1 MNTFVVT
8 RSIGIDAGHRIMT
21 HGSKCKH
28 LHGHRYTID
37 ATCEAIGGELH
48 GEGEQTDMVV
58 DFGFLKDEMMKH
70 IDEPCDHGLILSIQ
84 DEEVLKMFAPE
95 NQEFSEWLGSKRNE
109 VVEQGFCETTDAK
122 LSMKLYLADFQPT
135 AESLAHHWFRRL
147 SAPVHNRSSQMARL
161 LQIKVWE
168 TPNCSAEY
176 SEPQSVVDK
185 MLVGA
190 KDAKHELAVNYGFS

>member
-37 ATCEAIGGELH
+37 ATCEAIGGHLH
-48 GEGEQTDMVV
+48 EDGEQTGMVV
-58 DFGFLKDEMMKH
+58 DFGFLKDEMMEH
-70 IDEPCDHGLILSIQ
+70 IDEPGDHGLILSIQ
-84 DEEVLKMFAPE
+84 DDEVLEMFAPE
-95 NQEFSEWLGSKRNE
+95 NKKFSDWLAEKRNE
-109 VVEQGFCETTDAK
+109 VAKLGFCATSDAK
-122 LSMKLYLADFQPT
+122 LGMKLYLADFQPT
-135 AESLAHHWFRRL
+135 AEALAHHWFRRL
-147 SAPVHNRSSQMARL
+147 CDPVRKRSDQMARL

-176 SEPQSVVDK
+176 TEPQSVVDK
-185 MLVGA
+185 MVANVGEP
-190 KDAKHELAVNYGFS
+190 KRELAAL